1 METAP
6 HRLTGR
12 ITYLNVI
19 LTIIAILLAIR
30 LTNDLGLLRIKQAQA
45 TDVIPVQ
52 IESVRGTIPV
62 AIKEPVSGY
71 PHSVCVSPCK

>member
-1 METAP
+1 MKTQRSPLLAS
-6 HRLTGR
+6 

-19 LTIIAILLAIR
+19 LTVIAILLAIR
-30 LTNDLGLLRIKQAQA
+30 LVHDLGLLRVGDAHA
-45 TDVIPVQ
+45 TNVMPVQ

-71 PHSVCVSPCK
+71 PAGVCVSPCK

>member
-1 METAP
+1 MRFSVSRSRYA
-6 HRLTGR
+6 

-19 LTIIAILLAIR
+19 LTVIAVLMTIQLAI
-30 LTNDLGLLRIKQAQA
+30 NLGLQQA
-45 TDVIPVQ
+45 TNAHAASVMPVQ

-71 PHSVCVSPCK
+71 PQAVCVEPRR